1 MASVFGRMLQNK
13 RKDTIMHKTR
23 RKLLDTAMELIL
35 RDGIDAVTADMV
47 LQQSRISKGSLYY
60 HFDDFP
66 DLVESA
72 LVEMFKES
80 VDKNRAVLRQIVY
93 ESADKKECLE
103 GLMAVTRQTQ
113 TRELFA
119 VRAGRAAIMGM
130 SLRNPRLASK
140 VATVQTE
147 LTRAYAE
154 LFKILQDRGWM
165 SRDFDPQAAAIL
177 IQAYTLGKIV
187 DDVSS
192 EPIAPEKWAELIDAI
207 MFKIFGISLDD

>member
-1 MASVFGRMLQNK
+1 MASIFEQAPQNE
-13 RKDTIMHKTR
+13 RKDSVMHKTR

-80 VDKNRAVLRQIVY
+80 VDRNRAVLRQVVL
-93 ESADKKECLE
+93 ESANKKECLK

-113 TRELFA
+113 KRELYT

-130 SLRNPRLASK
+130 SLRNPRLADK
-140 VATVQTE
+140 VAKVQTE
-147 LTRAYAE
+147 LTKAYAE
-154 LFKILQDRGWM
+154 LFQVLQDRGWM

-177 IQAYTLGKIV
+177 IQAYTFGKIV

-192 EPIAPEKWAELIDAI
+192 EPIAPEKWTELIDAI
-207 MFKIFGISLDD
+207 MFRVFGINLDD

>member
-1 MASVFGRMLQNK
+1 
-13 RKDTIMHKTR
+13 MHKTR
-23 RKLLDTAMELIL
+23 RKLLETAMELVL

-80 VDKNRAVLRQIVY
+80 VDRNRAVLQRVVF

-113 TRELFA
+113 ARDLYPT
-119 VRAGRAAIMGM
+119 RAGRATIMGM
-130 SLRNPRLASK
+130 SLRNPRLADK

-154 LFKILQDRGWM
+154 LFQALQDRGWM
-165 SRDFDPQAAAIL
+165 SRDFDAQAASIL
-177 IQAYTLGKIV
+177 IQAYTFGKIV

-192 EPIAPEKWAELIDAI
+192 EPIAPEKWTELIDAI
-207 MFKIFGISLDD
+207 MFKVFGISIDD